1 MPAKAGIRRGLC
13 GFKLWVSAPA
23 ETSGSK
29 HLVSIK
35 PNPAAPTWTFA
46 AFREGVLATLA
57 VMPGLFAFGMAFGTV
72 AARKGFT
79 LLEAEFMSAVVFAG
93 VAQIIVVDSWPQ
105 QFTLATVLAAA
116 TATFVIC
123 SRFLLISASMRPL
136 LGRMPATQVYPFLH
150 FLVEPPWVLG
160 LRYQRNGGN
169 DPGFIIG
176 SALTCWVVWVISTA
190 PGYWLGSA
198 VDPHRFGLD
207 MVMPAFF
214 TAMLVSLWQG
224 PRRSIGWAVAGV
236 VAVAAD
242 MAFGGFWYVI
252 LGALAGSIVGG
263 LVDE

>member
-1 MPAKAGIRRGLC
+1 MTTDPTARTT
-13 GFKLWVSAPA
+13 AP
-23 ETSGSK
+23 S
-29 HLVSIK
+29 
-35 PNPAAPTWTFA
+35 WTFA
-46 AFREGVLATLA
+46 AFREGVVVTLP

-79 LLEAEFMSAVVFAG
+79 LLEAELMSAAVFAG

-105 QFTLATVLAAA
+105 QFTAATIFAAA
-116 TATFVIC
+116 VATFVIC
-123 SRFLLISASMRPL
+123 SRFLLIGASMRPL
-136 LGRMPATQVYPFLH
+136 LGRLPASQVYPFLH

-160 LRYQRNGGN
+160 LRYRRNGGD
-169 DPGFIIG
+169 DPGFVIG
-176 SALTCWVVWVISTA
+176 SAATCWVTWVISAA

-198 VDPHRFGLD
+198 VDPYRFGLD

-224 PRRSIGWAVAGV
+224 SRRSIGWIVAAV

-242 MAFGGFWYVI
+242 MLLGGFWYVI

-263 LVDE
+263 LIDD